1 VDILRVVGVALLA
14 AVLLSLLR
22 RERPEIA
29 VQLGLVVGVVILL
42 FVLPIVGRVVASFR
56 DLSLRADVEF
66 QYMSLILK
74 VIGIAYIA
82 EFGAQVCR
90 DAGEGAVA
98 AKVELAGKALVLLL
112 ALPIVYAILDLVGR
126 LLP

>member
-1 VDILRVVGVALLA
+1 
-14 AVLLSLLR
+14 
-22 RERPEIA
+22 
-29 VQLGLVVGVVILL
+29 
-42 FVLPIVGRVVASFR
+42 
-56 DLSLRADVEF
+56 
-66 QYMSLILK
+66 MSLILK

-112 ALPIVYAILDLVGR
+112 ALPIVYAILDFVGR